1 MSKTTPAT
9 VALTKAGVAFDLFPY
24 DYDPDAPRVGLQA
37 AEALGMAP
45 EQVFKTLMAEVDGK
59 PVCVIVPSDCEVSMK
74 KLAAALG
81 AKSAQMM
88 KPADAERLTGY
99 KVGGV
104 SPFGQRKAVPTLFD
118 ETAALFDQILINGGQ
133 RGLLLG
139 LAPDEAVRAAFT
151 ALRAGADS
159 VYCSHSP
166 RFIEAMARE
175 GIPVTGH
182 VEMRYD
188 AERRRVVYEP
198 VSIEPREI
206 TPRIIREDN
215 YGGLH

>member
-9 VALTKAGVAFDLFPY
+9 LALTKAGIAFELFPY

-37 AEALGMAP
+37 AQALGKAP
-45 EQVFKTLMAEVDGK
+45 EQVFKTLMTLADGK
-59 PVCVIVPSDCEVSMK
+59 PACVIVPSDCEVSMK

-104 SPFGQRKAVPTLFD
+104 SPFGPRKSVPTVMD
-118 ETAALFDQILINGGQ
+118 ETAILFDQVLINGGQ

-139 LAPDEAVRAAFT
+139 IAPDDAVRAAGASLADLT
-151 ALRAGADS
+151 A
-159 VYCSHSP
+159 
-166 RFIEAMARE
+166 
-175 GIPVTGH
+175 
-182 VEMRYD
+182 
-188 AERRRVVYEP
+188 
-198 VSIEPREI
+198 
-206 TPRIIREDN
+206 
-215 YGGLH
+215 